1 MINRTFITTIL
12 LLILSAV
19 IKAHMAGLKLLLL
32 AGAGVAGL
40 YMIHLLAQDYNKYQA
55 NRPKLLG
62 GGGLFSKRSIPDD
75 YNFERKA
82 EYMEIE
88 KATLGEY
95 FGPFPVS

>member
-1 MINRTFITTIL
+1 MINRTFVTTLL

-62 GGGLFSKRSIPDD
+62 GFLSKRSIPDD
-75 YNFERKA
+75 FNYEREVKFS
-82 EYMEIE
+82 EIE
-88 KATLGEY
+88 KAALERFEQFT
-95 FGPFPVS
+95 VS